1 MWNALQSRDFIAVSV
16 AQAIVEMAHK
26 KIKSANA
33 DMILNR
39 KKQRTVEKKKQSITD
54 MWREGPV
61 AKRKKSG
68 D

>member
-1 MWNALQSRDFIAVSV
+1 MSV

-39 KKQRTVEKKKQSITD
+39 KKQRTVEKEKK
-54 MWREGPV
+54 V
-61 AKRKKSG
+61 NN
-68 D
+68 